1 MKKDKDIFD
10 RIMEWKILSIF
21 NPFYKKYKEVLLYL
35 FFGGL
40 TTFISIGSYAF
51 FDIGMHMDPMI
62 ANIFS
67 WILASICCWFSCF

>member
-1 MKKDKDIFD
+1 MTKKLVSYRNCGVREYLMNKDKDIFD

-40 TTFISIGSYAF
+40 TTIISIALMPFLMSVC
-51 FDIGMHMDPMI
+51 I
-62 ANIFS
+62 
-67 WILASICCWFSCF
+67 